1 LKQLALCLLFATAF
15 APCGA
20 QGQSSSSSLNSS
32 DFDSTPDGGSTRP
45 TLSNKIA
52 NLSPA
57 SRVGFGVAMSPLG
70 IGFQAATNITNHLN
84 VRGSGNF
91 FNYNTTF
98 NTNGFAATAKLNL
111 ASAGATLDYYPFHAG
126 FRLSPGML
134 FYNGNQLTATTAV
147 APGTSFT
154 LNHQTY
160 YSANPSTVSGATPAS
175 GSAALGLNSTK
186 PAFTMTTGWGNMV
199 PHKGWPISF
208 PFEIG
213 AAFTG
218 APSLNASL
226 GGWACLDQAQTQCS
240 NLAGTSTIATQVQSA
255 FSAQIG
261 KWTSDLSVLKAYPI
275 LSVGLAYSFKIRE

>member
-1 LKQLALCLLFATAF
+1 M
-15 APCGA
+15 
-20 QGQSSSSSLNSS
+20 
-32 DFDSTPDGGSTRP
+32 DGGSTRP

-57 SRVGFGVAMSPLG
+57 SRVGFGVALSPLG
-70 IGFQAATNITNHLN
+70 IGFQAATNISNHLN

-111 ASAGATLDYYPFHAG
+111 ASAGATLDYYPFHVG
-126 FRLSPGML
+126 FRLSPGLL
-134 FYNGNQLTATTAV
+134 FYNGNQLTANTNV
-147 APGTSFT
+147 APGTSFKI
-154 LNHQTY
+154 NGETY
-160 YSANPSTVSGATPAS
+160 YSANPSVVSGATPAS
-175 GSAALGLNSTK
+175 GSAVLGLNSTK

-226 GGWACLDQAQTQCS
+226 GGWACVDQAQTQCT
-240 NLAGTSTIATQVQSA
+240 NLASNSAIATQIQTD

-261 KWTSDLSVLKAYPI
+261 KWNSDLNVLKVYPI
-275 LSVGLAYSFKIRE
+275 VSAGVAYSFKIRE